1 MIGDLG
7 ILVVGGLVAG
17 ILAGTLGIGGG
28 SVLVPLMVYVG
39 FTPINAIGT
48 SSFAILLTSLS
59 GSIQNW
65 RMGYI
70 DGRKVSWLGLPALF
84 AAQFGAALTPY
95 IPAHWLLFGF
105 AAMMLLNIY
114 LVGLKQ
120 ELIERESTSSS
131 GRQQLSST
139 ITGSLAG
146 LVAGLMGVG
155 GGAIMVPLQMLLLGE
170 TIKVAI
176 QTSLGVV
183 VITAVSATI
192 GHSLNGHV
200 LFTQGTI
207 LGIGGLVGA
216 QVGTRYLPKLPDP
229 VVSNLFRL
237 TLLLTAVYSFIQGI
251 IELVGK
257 WGLGNSLS
265 P

>member
-1 MIGDLG
+1 MPGDLG
-7 ILVVGGLVAG
+7 ILVVGGLVSGMLAG
-17 ILAGTLGIGGG
+17 ILGIGGG

-39 FTPINAIGT
+39 FSPINAIGT
-48 SSFAILLTSLS
+48 SSLAILLTSLS

-70 DGRKVSWLGLPALF
+70 DWRKVGLLGIPALV
-84 AAQFGAALTPY
+84 AAQLGAALAHY
-95 IPAHWLLFGF
+95 VPAHWLLFGF
-105 AAMMLLNIY
+105 AAMMLMNIY

-120 ELIERESTSSS
+120 QLVGIESSTPATARY
-131 GRQQLSST
+131 GLFTT
-139 ITGSLAG
+139 ITGILAG

-183 VITAVSATI
+183 MLTAVSATI
-192 GHSLNGHV
+192 GHSINGHV
-200 LFTQGTI
+200 LFDRGII
-207 LGIGGLVGA
+207 LGIGGLFGA
-216 QVGTRYLPKLPDP
+216 QIGTRYLPRLPDT

-237 TLLLTAVYSFIQGI
+237 TLFLTAIYSFSQGI
-251 IELVGK
+251 IKSVG
-257 WGLGNSLS
+257 N
-265 P
+265 

>member
-1 MIGDLG
+1 VPGDLG
-7 ILVVGGLVAG
+7 ILVLGGLVSG
-17 ILAGTLGIGGG
+17 MLAGVLGIGGG

-48 SSFAILLTSLS
+48 SSLAILLTSLS

-70 DGRKVSWLGLPALF
+70 DWRKVSLLGVPALF
-84 AAQFGAALTPY
+84 AAQLGAALAQY
-95 IPAHWLLFGF
+95 IPVHWLLFGF
-105 AAMMLLNIY
+105 AAMMLTNIY

-120 ELIERESTSSS
+120 QLIGIESSTSSTAKN
-131 GRQQLSST
+131 GLSTT
-139 ITGSLAG
+139 ITGILAG

-183 VITAVSATI
+183 MLTAVSATI
-192 GHSLNGHV
+192 GHSINGHV
-200 LFTQGTI
+200 LFSQGII
-207 LGIGGLVGA
+207 LGIGGLLGA
-216 QVGTRYLPKLPDP
+216 QLGTRYLPKLPDTI
-229 VVSNLFRL
+229 VSNLFRL
-237 TLLLTAVYSFIQGI
+237 TLFLTAIYSFSQGI
-251 IELVGK
+251 IKLAG
-257 WGLGNSLS
+257 S
-265 P
+265 

>member
-1 MIGDLG
+1 VPGDLG
-7 ILVVGGLVAG
+7 ILVVGGLVSGMLAG
-17 ILAGTLGIGGG
+17 ILGIGGG

-39 FTPINAIGT
+39 FSPINAIGT
-48 SSFAILLTSLS
+48 SSLAILLTSLS

-70 DGRKVSWLGLPALF
+70 DWRKVGLLGLPALV
-84 AAQFGAALTPY
+84 AAQIGAALAQY

-105 AAMMLLNIY
+105 AAMMLTNIY

-120 ELIERESTSSS
+120 QLIGVESSTSSTA
-131 GRQQLSST
+131 RHRLSTT
-139 ITGSLAG
+139 ITGILAG

-183 VITAVSATI
+183 MLTAVSATI
-192 GHSLNGHV
+192 GHSINGHV
-200 LFTQGTI
+200 LFDRGII
-207 LGIGGLVGA
+207 LGIGGLLGA
-216 QVGTRYLPKLPDP
+216 QVGTRYLPKLPDT

-237 TLLLTAVYSFIQGI
+237 TLFLTAIYSFSQGI
-251 IELVGK
+251 IKSVG
-257 WGLGNSLS
+257 N
-265 P
+265 

>member
-1 MIGDLG
+1 VPGDLG
-7 ILVVGGLVAG
+7 ILMIGGLVSG
-17 ILAGTLGIGGG
+17 MLAGVLGIGGG

-39 FTPINAIGT
+39 FSPINAIGT
-48 SSFAILLTSLS
+48 SSLAILLTSLS

-70 DGRKVSWLGLPALF
+70 DWRKISLLGLPALL
-84 AAQFGAALTPY
+84 AAQAGAALTPY

-105 AAMMLLNIY
+105 AAMMLANIY

-120 ELIERESTSSS
+120 QLMGSKSSTPSI
-131 GRQQLSST
+131 GRHRLSSA

-146 LVAGLMGVG
+146 LVAGLVGVG

-183 VITAVSATI
+183 VLTAVSATI
-192 GHSLNGHV
+192 GHTINGHV
-200 LFTQGTI
+200 LFSQGII
-207 LGIGGLVGA
+207 LGVGGLLGA
-216 QVGTRYLPKLPDP
+216 QLGTRYLPKLPDP

-237 TLLLTAVYSFIQGI
+237 TLFLTAIYSFSQGI
-251 IELVGK
+251 IKLIE
-257 WGLGNSLS
+257 N
-265 P
+265 

>member
-1 MIGDLG
+1 VPGDLG
-7 ILVVGGLVAG
+7 ILVVGGLVSGMLAG
-17 ILAGTLGIGGG
+17 ILGIGGG

-48 SSFAILLTSLS
+48 SSLAILITSLS

-70 DGRKVSWLGLPALF
+70 DWRKVGLLGVPALF
-84 AAQFGAALTPY
+84 AAQLGAALAAY

-105 AAMMLLNIY
+105 AAMMLTNIY

-120 ELIERESTSSS
+120 QLLETTLSTSSTARNGFS
-131 GRQQLSST
+131 TT
-139 ITGSLAG
+139 ITGILAG

-183 VITAVSATI
+183 MLTAVSATI
-192 GHSLNGHV
+192 GHSINCHV
-200 LFTQGTI
+200 LFSQGII
-207 LGIGGLVGA
+207 LGTGGLLGA

-229 VVSNLFRL
+229 VISNLFRL
-237 TLLLTAVYSFIQGI
+237 TLLLTAIYSFSQGI
-251 IELVGK
+251 IK
-257 WGLGNSLS
+257 SAGN
-265 P
+265 

>member
-1 MIGDLG
+1 MQYQLDLT
-7 ILVVGGLVAG
+7 LVLGGLVSG
-17 ILAGTLGIGGG
+17 LLAGVLGIGGG
-28 SVLVPLMVYVG
+28 SILVPLMVYLG

-70 DGRKVSWLGLPALF
+70 DWRKIGSLGLPALISAQMGAGLAQYIS
-84 AAQFGAALTPY
+84 AA
-95 IPAHWLLFGF
+95 WLLFGF
-105 AAMMLLNIY
+105 AALMLTNIY

-120 ELIERESTSSS
+120 RLVDVESAATSSS
-131 GRQQLSST
+131 NQKLLSNT

-146 LVAGLMGVG
+146 LVAGLVGVG

-183 VITAVSATI
+183 AITALSATV
-192 GHSLNGHV
+192 GHSINGHV
-200 LFTQGTI
+200 SFSQGLM
-207 LGIGGLVGA
+207 LGIGGLLGA
-216 QVGTRYLPKLPDP
+216 QFGTRYLPKLPDRI
-229 VVSNLFRL
+229 VSNLFRL
-237 TLLLTAVYSFIQGI
+237 TLLLISIYSFIQGLNQLI
-251 IELVGK
+251 IK
-257 WGLGNSLS
+257 S
-265 P
+265 

>member
-1 MIGDLG
+1 VPGDLG
-7 ILVVGGLVAG
+7 ILVVGGLVSG
-17 ILAGTLGIGGG
+17 LLAGVLGIGGG

-39 FTPINAIGT
+39 FSPINAIGT
-48 SSFAILLTSLS
+48 SSLAILLTSLS

-70 DGRKVSWLGLPALF
+70 DWRKVGLLGLPALF
-84 AAQFGAALTPY
+84 AAQLGAALAQH

-105 AAMMLLNIY
+105 AAMMLTNIY

-120 ELIERESTSSS
+120 QLIGIESSRSSITQT
-131 GRQQLSST
+131 RLSTT
-139 ITGSLAG
+139 ITGILAG

-183 VITAVSATI
+183 MLTAVSATI
-192 GHSLNGHV
+192 GHSINGHV
-200 LFTQGTI
+200 LFSQGII
-207 LGIGGLVGA
+207 LGIGGLLGA
-216 QVGTRYLPKLPDP
+216 QLGTRYLPKLPDTI
-229 VVSNLFRL
+229 VSNLFRL
-237 TLLLTAVYSFIQGI
+237 TLFLTAIYSFSQGI
-251 IELVGK
+251 IKLIE
-257 WGLGNSLS
+257 N
-265 P
+265 

>member
-1 MIGDLG
+1 VPGDLG
-7 ILVVGGLVAG
+7 ILVVGGLVSG
-17 ILAGTLGIGGG
+17 MLAGVLGIGGG

-39 FTPINAIGT
+39 FTPINSIGT
-48 SSFAILLTSLS
+48 SSLAILLTSLS

-70 DGRKVSWLGLPALF
+70 DWRKISLLGLPALF
-84 AAQFGAALTPY
+84 AAQFGVALTPY

-105 AAMMLLNIY
+105 ATMMLANIY

-120 ELIERESTSSS
+120 QLIGRKSSTPSTK
-131 GRQQLSST
+131 RHKLSSAM
-139 ITGSLAG
+139 TGGLAG
-146 LVAGLMGVG
+146 LVAGLVGVG

-183 VITAVSATI
+183 VLTAVSATI
-192 GHSLNGHV
+192 GHTINGHV
-200 LFTQGTI
+200 LFSQGII

-216 QVGTRYLPKLPDP
+216 QLGTRYLPKLPDP

-237 TLLLTAVYSFIQGI
+237 TLFLTAIYSFSQGI
-251 IELVGK
+251 IKSVG
-257 WGLGNSLS
+257 N
-265 P
+265 

>member
-1 MIGDLG
+1 MPGDLG
-7 ILVVGGLVAG
+7 ILVVGGLVSG
-17 ILAGTLGIGGG
+17 MLAGVLGIGGG

-48 SSFAILLTSLS
+48 SSLAILLTSLS

-70 DGRKVSWLGLPALF
+70 DWRKVSLLGLPALV
-84 AAQFGAALTPY
+84 AAQLGAALAQY

-105 AAMMLLNIY
+105 AAMMLTNIY

-120 ELIERESTSSS
+120 QLIGVESSTPSTA
-131 GRQQLSST
+131 RHRLLTT
-139 ITGSLAG
+139 ITGILAG

-170 TIKVAI
+170 KIKVAI

-183 VITAVSATI
+183 MLTAVSATI
-192 GHSLNGHV
+192 GHSINGHV
-200 LFTQGTI
+200 LFSQGII
-207 LGIGGLVGA
+207 LGIGGLFGA
-216 QVGTRYLPKLPDP
+216 QLGTRYLPKLPDT

-237 TLLLTAVYSFIQGI
+237 TLFLTAIYSFSQGI
-251 IELVGK
+251 IKSVG
-257 WGLGNSLS
+257 N
-265 P
+265 